1 MHLIKREKGAIQQG
15 VTGSGAPRNIPST
28 TDWHFFILRSVKRTK
43 TTKTKQGRLDSP
55 PHQKTKQK
63 LEQTQTAMGKGGRT
77 CVGEIDDGEED
88 HAGSQGHP
96 EEEEGLELLP
106 GEPVLQVLQEGVG
119 LQQRKHT

>member
-1 MHLIKREKGAIQQG
+1 MK
-15 VTGSGAPRNIPST
+15 N
-28 TDWHFFILRSVKRTK
+28 
-43 TTKTKQGRLDSP
+43 KQGRLHP
-55 PHQKTKQK
+55 PSKKPHKPA
-63 LEQTQTAMGKGGRT
+63 QTQHAAGECRHT

-88 HAGSQGHP
+88 QAGSKGHP

>member
-1 MHLIKREKGAIQQG
+1 MIG
-15 VTGSGAPRNIPST
+15 
-28 TDWHFFILRSVKRTK
+28 
-43 TTKTKQGRLDSP
+43 SP
-55 PHQKTKQK
+55 PQKKEAK
-63 LEQTQTAMGKGGRT
+63 TQDATGQRGRT

-88 HAGSQGHP
+88 QAGSQGHP

>member
-1 MHLIKREKGAIQQG
+1 
-15 VTGSGAPRNIPST
+15 
-28 TDWHFFILRSVKRTK
+28 
-43 TTKTKQGRLDSP
+43 
-55 PHQKTKQK
+55 
-63 LEQTQTAMGKGGRT
+63 MGKGGRT

-119 LQQRKHT
+119 LQQRKYT